1 MPRDHARVHAE
12 VHAGLQMAKEGL
24 SQLWWTPT
32 DCSGAVTWI
41 LLSNITYD
49 ITPPSLALLT
59 TSGSTTKTVATS
71 QSSAVVPS
79 WAYSDT
85 GIHQSLRRNARRLQF
100 FSIKPASTS
109 ATTTY
114 GANVVFSFSEPVTG
128 FAEQYA
134 FVKGG
139 SVSDLNET
147 IAQQQYAS
155 TVVADS
161 SSTKSML
168 IMVTGS
174 EFSSCPLP
182 LRLALLPQDPF
193 CFTTPPPFPLS
204 SALLPPSHPST
215 LYGPPLHPFL
225 LLLAICT
232 SNSSLAAICTTLGNT
247 YTH

>member
-1 MPRDHARVHAE
+1 MQWGNLAYSAVCCSASNEFSGHAAFCNASQLYWFEMHAE
-12 VHAGLQMAKEGL
+12 LQMAKEGL

-59 TSGSTTKTVATS
+59 TSGSTNKTVATS

-85 GIHQSLRRNARRLQF
+85 GVHQSLRRNTRRLHF
-100 FSIKPASTS
+100 FSIKPASST

-139 SVSDLNET
+139 SVSDLSET
-147 IAQQQYAS
+147 VAQQQYAS

-161 SSTKSML
+161 TSTSSML

-174 EFSSCPLP
+174 KLSNWLLKLAFLP
-182 LRLALLPQDPF
+182 
-193 CFTTPPPFPLS
+193 
-204 SALLPPSHPST
+204 
-215 LYGPPLHPFL
+215 
-225 LLLAICT
+225 
-232 SNSSLAAICTTLGNT
+232 
-247 YTH
+247 